1 MGGVGEPG
9 LKGDKVIGT
18 LPYCPWVIQVP
29 SPPHP
34 SLLRSFASCCV
45 FPPQASAP
53 TVLASSGFLVWGTQ
67 GDSCGG
73 LMVKAEKTREA
84 RGYEKL
90 RLTSES
96 QMQSTTAGIQGS
108 QPQSVEGGDLTGP
121 AHTGIPVWL

>member
-1 MGGVGEPG
+1 
-9 LKGDKVIGT
+9 
-18 LPYCPWVIQVP
+18 
-29 SPPHP
+29 
-34 SLLRSFASCCV
+34 
-45 FPPQASAP
+45 
-53 TVLASSGFLVWGTQ
+53 
-67 GDSCGG
+67 
-73 LMVKAEKTREA
+73 MVKAEKTREA